1 MSYVLLDYFDL
12 NWLYF
17 RPLFSVSA
25 GPVKETILLK
35 ERIVVVTYE
44 ATCAA
49 GVGMDAIRQAIVQQ
63 KTGLRKNDFP
73 GCDLPT
79 WIGRVQALDDYQW
92 PTLRSQWKSRN
103 NALIDLALQQ
113 GTFLSSLD
121 AIKKQVGIER
131 IGLVMGSSTSSIDR
145 SEEAYHF
152 LDQDEKF
159 PAEFL
164 QEDVLNPHAPGLF
177 VAARLG
183 LTGPCMTINTACSSS
198 AKVFATAARWLNAGI
213 VDAVLVGGADTLC
226 LSVLYGFHSLQLVSE
241 KQCQPFD
248 IARDGINLGE
258 AAGFAIL
265 MRAENALTHCGI
277 ELNGYGES
285 SDAHHM
291 SHPHPQG
298 SGARLAVEQALN
310 QSGLNPSDID
320 YINLHG
326 TASQAND
333 HIEGNLVGNIFPA
346 TTRMSSTKGW
356 TGHTLGA
363 AGILESIFAMD
374 SLLTG
379 EIPGNVN
386 LKNIDPEIDIQLSEK
401 NSQARLHH
409 VMSNSFGFGG
419 NNACLIFSRL
429 QEAS

>member
-1 MSYVLLDYFDL
+1 M
-12 NWLYF
+12 
-17 RPLFSVSA
+17 
-25 GPVKETILLK
+25 IK
-35 ERIVVVTYE
+35 ERIVIVDFE

-49 GVGMDAIRQAIVQQ
+49 GVGMQAIRQAIAEQ
-63 KTGLRKNDFP
+63 KSGLKANNFP
-73 GCDLPT
+73 GCHLPT
-79 WIGRVQALDDYQW
+79 WIGRVDALDNYPWQ
-92 PTLRSQWKSRN
+92 LSNVQWKSRN

-113 GTFLSSLD
+113 GTLLSSLD
-121 AIKKQVGIER
+121 SLKKNLGVEK
-131 IGLVMGSSTSSIDR
+131 IGVVMGSSTSSIDR
-145 SEEAYHF
+145 SEETYKF
-152 LDQDEKF
+152 FDQDEKF
-159 PAEFL
+159 PAEFI
-164 QEDVLNPHAPGLF
+164 QEAVLNPHAPGLF

-198 AKVFATAARWLNAGI
+198 AKVFATAARWLNANI

-241 KQCQPFD
+241 KKCQPFD
-248 IARDGINLGE
+248 AERDGINLGE

-265 MRAENALTHCGI
+265 MRENDAKKHSGI
-277 ELNGYGES
+277 QLSGYGES

-291 SHPHPQG
+291 SHPHPEG
-298 SGARLAVEQALN
+298 SGARLAIEQALK
-310 QSGLNPSDID
+310 QSGLDPSDID

-333 HIEGNLVGNIFPA
+333 HIEGNLVGELFPS
-346 TTRMSSTKGW
+346 TTPMSSTKGW

-363 AGILESIFAMD
+363 AGIIEAIFAMD

-379 EIPGNVN
+379 EIPGNLN
-386 LKNIDPEIDIQLSEK
+386 LNNTDPEIKITLSGK
-401 NSQARLHH
+401 NSKANLQH

-419 NNACLIFSRL
+419 NNACLIFSRM